1 MKHFVYLGLITL
13 AAASTACS
21 NDDDQNYKPGERE
34 DRINFGNAFVNNSV
48 SQREAMTIE
57 NLKEFNVWGFV
68 ETPESYVFDGTRVY
82 FAGNDWRYE
91 GIEYWYPGK
100 QYWFTAVAPL
110 GEDSGWY
117 LTKLTTPDSDKSY
130 RGGGTVNFS
139 NITVEGESDL
149 IYAFAGPQSYDG
161 EGTPAKVSFTFNHLL
176 SQLRAEFTN
185 RMTSTTTLKIEDVR
199 FVNSPSTGS
208 IDMTQENPV
217 WELGAG
223 NDYYSANTTLYADM
237 IDSGDSNIAF
247 GKTGASEGVF
257 VIPTESSHTY
267 QLGFTVL
274 VFNGVTQ
281 LARYEHV
288 VNLPATAFK
297 MGRSYNLKAVI
308 TPENVNP
315 DQQLQPIEFTVDQ
328 VNAWEND
335 DDVELNLNKQQ

>member
-13 AAASTACS
+13 AAASTACI

-117 LTKLTTPDSDKSY
+117 LTKLTTPDSNKSY

-139 NITVEGESDL
+139 NITAEGESDL